1 MRKKGAGCVTNN
13 KHEMKHCEDPG
24 APRTPAL
31 PRLHDCDPVASG
43 IPARLS

>member
-1 MRKKGAGCVTNN
+1 MRKKDAGCVTNS

-24 APRTPAL
+24 APRTPTL
-31 PRLHDCDPVASG
+31 PSLHDRDSVASG